1 MSLPRIARGEGSYL
15 YDTTGRRYL
24 DGSGGPA
31 AFGIGHDNPEVHT
44 TIASQRAGRMRIP
57 ISFQQRA
64 APVLPTN
71 NIIVLKWHHNRDY
84 NEVVEFSVL
93 HEDIR
98 EFMFLRKSV
107 CLMRSK
113 FGGRAVPRF

>member
-1 MSLPRIARGEGSYL
+1 
-15 YDTTGRRYL
+15 
-24 DGSGGPA
+24 
-31 AFGIGHDNPEVHT
+31 
-44 TIASQRAGRMRIP
+44 
-57 ISFQQRA
+57 
-64 APVLPTN
+64 
-71 NIIVLKWHHNRDY
+71 VLKWHHNRDN

-113 FGGRAVPRF
+113 FGRRAVPRF